1 MFSLKEMLF
10 GYFFYNLSPTYLFFF
25 VFYFFKIKKYI
36 ITGDKEVSNGVMK
49 KLINQ
54 ILYTEIYNVNGKSL
68 PSGFFIGRKY
78 YGYIEIKD
86 CTTITIY
93 TKEDTYKELIEDKE
107 GILADE
113 QRLIF
118 NGKELENGHSLS
130 EYSISNDSTLE
141 LVLSMIG
148 GVYDPSL
155 AALAKTFNCERMICR
170 KCYARLPAR
179 AKNCRKKK
187 CGHTNQ
193 LRPKKKLK

>member
-1 MFSLKEMLF
+1 MPF
-10 GYFFYNLSPTYLFFF
+10 
-25 VFYFFKIKKYI
+25 IKTL
-36 ITGDKEVSNGVMK
+36 TG
-49 KLINQ
+49 
-54 ILYTEIYNVNGKSL
+54 
-68 PSGFFIGRKY
+68 R
-78 YGYIEIKD
+78 
-86 CTTITIY
+86 TIY
-93 TKEDTYKELIEDKE
+93 IDSNTNDISITNIKELIEDKE
-107 GILADE
+107 GILSNE

-130 EYSISNDSTLE
+130 EYSVSNDSTLE

-155 AALAKTFNCERMICR
+155 AALAKTFNCERMVCR
-170 KCYARLPAR
+170 KCYARLPPR